1 MNAPLSTLQSASALA
16 CRMRKAA
23 MSALERSDY
32 DRYQREMDRLM
43 LAMDDPNFDKWDYVA
58 LCKQYGVDWR

>member
-1 MNAPLSTLQSASALA
+1 
-16 CRMRKAA
+16 